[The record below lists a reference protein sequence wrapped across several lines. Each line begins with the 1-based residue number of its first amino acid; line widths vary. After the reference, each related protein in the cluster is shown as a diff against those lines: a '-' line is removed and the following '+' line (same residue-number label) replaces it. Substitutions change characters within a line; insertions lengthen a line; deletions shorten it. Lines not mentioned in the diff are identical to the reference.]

1 MRLFRGFFAK
11 AGLAVASTLPMRPT
25 PASSEPTVPTPE
37 VDPASYLHVEVHVGA
52 HRSTTRPATPEELAQ
67 AWEMAEAHWDQH
79 YRDLPRE
86 LAAHTRRAME
96 RRAVPV

>member
-1 MRLFRGFFAK
+1 MLRGFFAK

-25 PASSEPTVPTPE
+25 PASAEPTVPTAE

-52 HRSTTRPATPEELAQ
+52 HRSTTRPATPEELAL
-67 AWEMAEAHWDQH
+67 AWQMAEAHWADH

-86 LAAHTRRAME
+86 LARNTRRAME
-96 RRAVPV
+96 RINAAV